1 MKERIAI
8 EDKLSE
14 VSQELK
20 TFGYEVVDLDNTNLA
35 DVNAVVISGMDKNTM
50 DMSTIQT
57 NAPIIN
63 GRGMTAVQIRNEID
77 KRKIKN

>member
-1 MKERIAI
+1 MKERIAV

-63 GRGMTAVQIRNEID
+63 ALGMTAVQIRNEID

>member
-8 EDKLSE
+8 EDSLSE

-20 TFGYEVVDLDNTNLA
+20 TFGYEVVNLNNTNLA
-35 DVNAVVISGMDKNTM
+35 DVNAVVISGMDENTM

-57 NAPIIN
+57 NAPVIN
-63 GRGMTAVQIRNEID
+63 ARGMTAVQIRNEID